1 MNATQPGKN
10 ILVTGGAG
18 FIGSHLT
25 ERLLTAGCSVT
36 VLDNF
41 NNYYNPAV
49 KRENVRAFLESPSVR
64 GIDASPSVRV
74 VEGDIRNDDDL
85 ERVFARTPFDAIVH
99 LAAMAGVRPSLENPA
114 YYMDVNV
121 MGTQRLLDRATQRT
135 SCARMDAN
143 DLDITTDASK
153 LPLFIFGSSSSVYG
167 ERSTESF
174 KETDLTDRPMS
185 PYAASKVSGE
195 MICHAAHKSA
205 GLNVVCLRFFTVFGP
220 RQRPD
225 LAIHKFLKLMEAG
238 KPIEVYGDGTTR
250 RDYTF
255 VGDIVDGIMAS
266 LALEEPGF
274 EIINLGRGNPIQ
286 LSEMIE
292 ALERVLGKK
301 AVIDRKPMQKGDVSN
316 TFANI
321 DKARRILGYEPKT
334 SFEEGVRQFL
344 SWNKSRTGA
353 KLETANAPT

>member
-25 ERLLTAGCSVT
+25 ERLLAAGCRVT

-41 NNYYNPAV
+41 NNYYDPGV
-49 KRENVRAFLESPSVR
+49 KHENVRAFS
-64 GIDASPSVRV
+64 GDPSVRV

-85 ERVFARTPFDAIVH
+85 ERVFAGASFDAIVH

-121 MGTQRLLDRATQRT
+121 MGTQRLLDRATRRNSSET
-135 SCARMDAN
+135 SSE
-143 DLDITTDASK
+143 TSSSQPK

-174 KETDLTDRPMS
+174 KETDLTDRPVS

-225 LAIHKFLKLMEAG
+225 LAIHKFLKLIEAG

-255 VGDIVDGIMAS
+255 VCDIVNGIMAS
-266 LALEEPGF
+266 LSLEEPGF

-292 ALERVLGKK
+292 GLERVLDKK
-301 AVIDRKPMQKGDVSN
+301 AIIDRKPMQKGDVSN

-321 DKARRILGYEPKT
+321 DKARKLLGYEPKT

-344 SWNKSRTGA
+344 SWNKSRTA
-353 KLETANAPT
+353 ASLETTNAS

>member
-25 ERLLTAGCSVT
+25 ERLLATGCNVT

-41 NNYYNPAV
+41 NNYYDPTV
-49 KRENVRAFLESPSVR
+49 KHENVRVYSANS
-64 GIDASPSVRV
+64 AVRV
-74 VEGDIRNDDDL
+74 VEGDIRNDEDL
-85 ERVFARTPFDAIVH
+85 ERVFAGAPFDAIVH

-121 MGTQRLLDRATQRT
+121 LGTQRLLDRATG
-135 SCARMDAN
+135 AA
-143 DLDITTDASK
+143 K
-153 LPLFIFGSSSSVYG
+153 HPLFIFGSSSSVYG

-174 KETDLTDRPMS
+174 KETDLTDRPVS
-185 PYAASKVSGE
+185 PYAASKVAGE
-195 MICHAAHKSA
+195 MICHSAHKSA

-255 VGDIVDGIMAS
+255 VGDIIDGIMSA

-274 EIINLGRGNPIQ
+274 EIVNLGRGNPIQ

-292 ALERVLGKK
+292 ALERVTGKK
-301 AVIDRKPMQKGDVSN
+301 ALIERKPLQKGDVSN

-321 DKARRILGYEPKT
+321 DKARKLLGYEPKI

-344 SWNKSRTGA
+344 AWKKNRTTA
-353 KLETANAPT
+353 PLETASAS